1 LTLVGTAAFTGVSTA
16 GATTGTSGGGGTAG
30 GESGGGTIESA
41 PTCTGESDGVLNFAS
56 VLPETGSLAFLGPP
70 MTAAVQLAQRDINAA
85 GGVLGVDVGLKT
97 GDSGDTT
104 TDIATRTVADGL
116 AAGADVFIGSASSGV
131 TSTFIDT
138 LVEACKVEFSPANTS
153 ALFTDYPDDGLYFRT
168 APPDKLQGR
177 VDADLIISEGIT
189 DVVFMARQD
198 PYGEGLMNSAT
209 EAFADAGGNVVDSF
223 VYDPTAS
230 TFQNEVDRVISADPE
245 ALMLI
250 GFEESA
256 QILTGLF
263 EGGFTVDAGKRFF
276 FVDGNLGDAM
286 GEQLPAGSLTGQM
299 GTTPASPGV
308 SDEFKQELLGIDPE
322 LTEPFNYG
330 PETYDS
336 MIITALAAIAADS
349 DNPALIAAHINGIT
363 RDGEKCTTFAD
374 CRALIEAGTDIDYD
388 GPAGPM
394 TFAAAGEP
402 GEANYG
408 IYTYDDSNTLG
419 TIEPTYVYIVD
430 EDAGISPADTS
441 GPPEPPAPA
450 GSAAPAE
457 SAAPADTA
465 TATS

>member
-1 LTLVGTAAFTGVSTA
+1 MQHSRRRRGTALIAGLTLVGTAAFTGVSTA

-116 AAGADVFIGSASSGV
+116 AAGADVIIGSASSGV

-198 PYGEGLMNSAT
+198 PYGEGLRTRPPKRSPT
-209 EAFADAGGNVVDSF
+209 PGG
-223 VYDPTAS
+223 TWS
-230 TFQNEVDRVISADPE
+230 TRSSTIPPRRRSRTR
-245 ALMLI
+245 
-250 GFEESA
+250 S
-256 QILTGLF
+256 
-263 EGGFTVDAGKRFF
+263 
-276 FVDGNLGDAM
+276 
-286 GEQLPAGSLTGQM
+286 
-299 GTTPASPGV
+299 
-308 SDEFKQELLGIDPE
+308 
-322 LTEPFNYG
+322 
-330 PETYDS
+330 
-336 MIITALAAIAADS
+336 IA
-349 DNPALIAAHINGIT
+349 
-363 RDGEKCTTFAD
+363 
-374 CRALIEAGTDIDYD
+374 
-388 GPAGPM
+388 
-394 TFAAAGEP
+394 
-402 GEANYG
+402 
-408 IYTYDDSNTLG
+408 
-419 TIEPTYVYIVD
+419 
-430 EDAGISPADTS
+430 
-441 GPPEPPAPA
+441 
-450 GSAAPAE
+450 
-457 SAAPADTA
+457 
-465 TATS
+465 